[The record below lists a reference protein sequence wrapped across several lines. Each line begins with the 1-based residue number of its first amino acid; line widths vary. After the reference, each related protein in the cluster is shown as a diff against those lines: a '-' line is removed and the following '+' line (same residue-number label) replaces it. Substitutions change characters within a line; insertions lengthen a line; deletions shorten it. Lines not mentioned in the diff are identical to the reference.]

1 VTAVF
6 VHGVPETG
14 ALWNSL
20 RSRLR
25 TPSIALDLPGF
36 GAPRPEGFGA
46 TKDDYA
52 AWLAGELRRIGEPV
66 DLVGHDWGAALVAR
80 VATAGDVPLRS
91 WAVDLVNG
99 VHEDYVWHERARVWQ
114 TPGAGERL
122 VAAALADGA
131 GRVEALV
138 RLGVRRADAEV
149 MRSAYS
155 ETMGR
160 SILDLYRSA
169 VPNVAADWGD
179 GFTRPTAAP
188 GLVVLAGGDPYGDPP
203 VSRAMAARLGAETAE
218 LPGLGHWWMSQD
230 PGAGA
235 DLLQRFWAAV

>member
-1 VTAVF
+1 MTAVF

-20 RSRLR
+20 RSWLR
-25 TPSIALDLPGF
+25 VPSIALDLPGF

-52 AWLAGELRRIGEPV
+52 EWLAGELRRIGEPV
-66 DLVGHDWGAALVAR
+66 DLVGHDWGAALVGR
-80 VATAGDVPLRS
+80 VATAYDVPLRS
-91 WAVDLVNG
+91 WAVDLVEG
-99 VHEDYVWHERARVWQ
+99 AHEDYAWHDLARVWQ
-114 TPGAGERL
+114 TPGDGERQ
-122 VAAALADGA
+122 VAATLADGA
-131 GRVEALV
+131 GLVESTTG
-138 RLGVRRADAEV
+138 LGMRRADAEV
-149 MRSAYS
+149 LRSAYS

-169 VPNVAADWGD
+169 LPNVAADWGD

-188 GLVVLAGGDPYGDPP
+188 GLIVLAGGDPFGDPP
-203 VSRAMAARLGAETAE
+203 RSRELAARLGARTAE
-218 LPGLGHWWMSQD
+218 LPGLGHWWMSED

-235 DLLQRFWAAV
+235 DLLQRFWSSL